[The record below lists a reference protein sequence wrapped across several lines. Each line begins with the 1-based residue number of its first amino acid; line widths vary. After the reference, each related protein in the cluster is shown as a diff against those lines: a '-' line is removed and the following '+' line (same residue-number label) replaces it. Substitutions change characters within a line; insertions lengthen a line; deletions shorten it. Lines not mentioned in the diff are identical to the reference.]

1 MAIDI
6 EKLKTDITDLM
17 DKAGALD
24 LQIDAAS
31 LESKRVNAELEALI
45 TKRTGLRQKISDKL
59 KSAKL
64 LPEE

>member
-6 EKLKTDITDLM
+6 EKLKTDIIDLM

-31 LESKRVNAELEALI
+31 LESKRVNAELETLI
-45 TKRTGLRQKISDKL
+45 TKRTELRQKISDKL
-59 KSAKL
+59 RSAKL

>member
-31 LESKRVNAELEALI
+31 FESKRVNAELEALI

>member
-31 LESKRVNAELEALI
+31 FESKRVNAELETLI
-45 TKRTGLRQKISDKL
+45 TKRTELRQKISDKL
-59 KSAKL
+59 RSAKL

>member
-31 LESKRVNAELEALI
+31 LESKRVNAELETLI
-45 TKRTGLRQKISDKL
+45 TKRTELRQKISDKL
-59 KSAKL
+59 RSAKL